1 MKQPYAIIKKLSLT
15 EKGSRLTEKE
25 NKYMFR
31 VDGDANKLE
40 IKKSVEALF
49 RVNVTKVNTLNRKGK
64 EKRNRR
70 GQFGTTV
77 SWKRAIVTLKE
88 GEKIEVT

>member
-1 MKQPYAIIKKLSLT
+1 MKQPYAIIKRLALT

-25 NKYMFR
+25 NKYLFR
-31 VDGDANKLE
+31 VHPEANKVE
-40 IKKSVEALF
+40 IKKSIESLF
-49 RVNVTKVNTLNRKGK
+49 RVTVTKVNTLNRKGK

-70 GQFGTTV
+70 GQEGTTN
-77 SWKRAIVTLKE
+77 SSKRAIVTLKE